1 MIVALIEYSLSICNM
16 LDVRSSER
24 HINITTHPL
33 NWVDAFCFILFV
45 LAWWLLGCLQG
56 QSNIVTGVGWPG
68 LTGLW
73 L

>member
-33 NWVDAFCFILFV
+33 NWVEAFCFILFV
-45 LAWWLLGCLQG
+45 LAWWCCLQG
-56 QSNIVTGVGWPG
+56 QPNIVTGVGSP
-68 LTGLW
+68 LSALW